1 MEQIKQC
8 DICPRF
14 CPVDRQVR
22 PGYCGALALPQVA
35 RAALHH
41 WEEPPISGSRG
52 SGAVFFSGCNLRCVF
67 CQNFDISATTKG
79 KICDEKA
86 LCSLF
91 LNLQAQGAHN
101 INLVTPTPHTP
112 VLIEA
117 LRLAKEKG
125 LDLPILWN
133 TNGYER
139 VETLCSLEGLVDLY
153 LPDLKYVSSALS
165 QKYSGAADYFSVA
178 SKAIEEMWRQC
189 GPLQL
194 NAEGIAQRGV
204 IVRHL
209 VLPGSIDEARRV
221 IDHLYSAYGSR
232 VTLSLMRQ
240 YTPMHRALTEPEKF
254 PFLARRVTTR
264 EYNRAVD
271 YALAKGMTQLFIQKS
286 GAAAA
291 DFTPAFDGTGVE

>member
-1 MEQIKQC
+1 MEQTERC
-8 DICPRF
+8 SICPRL
-14 CPVDRQVR
+14 CPVDRRSR

-67 CQNFDISATTKG
+67 CQNFDISATLKG

-86 LCSLF
+86 LCDLF
-91 LNLQAQGAHN
+91 LDLQTQGAHN

-112 VLIEA
+112 VLIRA
-117 LRLAKEKG
+117 LSLAKEKG
-125 LDLPILWN
+125 LTLPILWN

-139 VETLCSLEGLVDLY
+139 VETLRSLEGLVDLY
-153 LPDLKYVSSALS
+153 LPDLKYVSSTLS

-178 SKAIEEMWRQC
+178 SRAIEEMWRQC
-189 GPLQL
+189 GPLRL
-194 NAEGIAQRGV
+194 SDEGIAQGGV

-209 VLPGSIDEARRV
+209 VLPGSVDEARRV
-221 IDHLYSAYGSR
+221 IDHLFDAYGDS
-232 VTLSLMRQ
+232 VSLSLMRQ
-240 YTPMHRALTEPEKF
+240 YTPMHRALIEPEKF
-254 PFLARRVTTR
+254 PFLTRRVTAR

-271 YALAKGMTQLFIQKS
+271 YALSKGMTRLFIQKS
-286 GAAAA
+286 GAATA
-291 DFTPAFDGTGVE
+291 DFTPAFDGTGVK